1 MKKVS
6 EAAASRG
13 MEGIRM
19 NKGLKI
25 LLIIL
30 LGVYVLSP
38 IDLISACPLDDI
50 IILLIAIASSRKLG
64 QKQRI
69 EEIEDK
75 DENIIDV

>member
-1 MKKVS
+1 MKKVL
-6 EAAASRG
+6 EAAAFRE

-30 LGVYVLSP
+30 LGVYILSP

-69 EEIEDK
+69 EAIEDK